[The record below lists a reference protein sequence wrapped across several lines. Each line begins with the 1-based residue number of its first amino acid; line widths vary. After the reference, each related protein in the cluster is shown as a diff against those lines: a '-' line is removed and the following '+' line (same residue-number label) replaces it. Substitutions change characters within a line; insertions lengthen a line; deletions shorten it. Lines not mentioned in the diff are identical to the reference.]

1 MIHSHRS
8 EKKEHS
14 MLPLR
19 PDRQAVR
26 QQLERVLGSA
36 GFARNERLSR
46 FLRFVVDQ
54 SLGGRD
60 SEIKESVIAVEVFD
74 RNADYD
80 PKLDSIVRTE
90 AGRLRARLTEYYS
103 GQGRND
109 PVVVEL
115 PKGGYVPVFRERDAQ
130 DQLLEGERK
139 EFRKEPTLRD
149 RHRRLAIASA
159 VFLAILAAVGGW
171 WWRHRNGEPVA
182 IAVLPLESLSPD
194 RANDYFADGLTDEII
209 RDLSIIDGLAV
220 RSHTSSFA
228 FKGKPASLRDV
239 AKQLNVDYILEG
251 SVLRDGPRLRIN
263 AQLVRIR
270 DDVPLWS
277 GEFDR
282 ELKDVFAIQ
291 DEISRGIV
299 NNLRLKLGRG
309 RRRYETSV
317 EAYDLYLRARALS
330 LQLGIRNGYNAQSI
344 GLFEESIAKDP
355 SSAPAYAGIAAAY
368 ATVSA
373 GGVSVGLDRA
383 DELARMR
390 TAAEKAI
397 QLDPLLAEAHEA
409 LGMAYAREG
418 QLEQSEKS
426 FRRAIELDPNLSI
439 SYDEFA
445 MDLLLP
451 LGRIGEAL
459 HAVRAA
465 ERTDPLSPTIQQ
477 VSAYLLISA
486 GRFDEAA
493 EHCQK
498 LPTDS
503 PQKSECL
510 GRVRLGQ
517 GRIGE
522 AIQLLATADSPGYL
536 GYAYARAGRRERA
549 EELAVGPGNNFNEA
563 LIFAGLGDKDRT
575 LEALDRMTQLGPF
588 RVGRMLTFPELALLR
603 GDPRVKALRKKAG
616 LPQ

>member
-1 MIHSHRS
+1 
-8 EKKEHS
+8 
-14 MLPLR
+14 MLLR

-36 GFARNERLSR
+36 GFTRNERLSR
-46 FLRFVVDQ
+46 FLRFVVEQ
-54 SLGGRD
+54 SLEGRD
-60 SEIKESVIAVEVFD
+60 SEIKESVIAVDVFG

-80 PKLDSIVRTE
+80 PKVDSIVRTE
-90 AGRLRARLTEYYS
+90 ASRLRARLTEYYS

-115 PKGGYVPVFRERDAQ
+115 PKGGYVPVFHERDAQ
-130 DQLLEGERK
+130 NQLPEDQRK

-149 RHRRLAIASA
+149 RQRKLAIASA

-171 WWRHRNGEPVA
+171 WWRHRNSEPIA

-194 RANDYFADGLTDEII
+194 RANDYFADGLSDEII

-228 FKGKPASLRDV
+228 FRGKPASLRDV

-263 AQLVRIR
+263 AQLVRVR
-270 DDVPLWS
+270 DDVPMWS

-317 EAYDLYLRARALS
+317 EAYDLYLHARALPN
-330 LQLGIRNGYNAQSI
+330 QVGVGQSYSQSV

-355 SSAPAYAGIAAAY
+355 SFAPAYAGLASAY
-368 ATVSA
+368 AFASA
-373 GGVSVGLDRA
+373 GGPVPAERLDRA

-397 QLDPLLAEAHEA
+397 QLDPLLAEAYEA
-409 LGMAYAREG
+409 LGMADVRDG
-418 QLEQSEKS
+418 QFKQSEES

-439 SYDEFA
+439 SHDEFA
-445 MDLLLP
+445 FDLLLP
-451 LGRIGEAL
+451 LNRIDEAL
-459 HAVRAA
+459 HEVRFA
-465 ERTDPLSPTIQQ
+465 ERTDPLSPAVQQ
-477 VSAYLLISA
+477 VLAYVLISA
-486 GRFDEAA
+486 GRYDEAA

-498 LPTDS
+498 MPADY
-503 PQKSECL
+503 PGKSECL
-510 GRVRLGQ
+510 GRVLLGQ
-517 GRIGE
+517 GRIDE
-522 AIQLLATADSPGYL
+522 AIKVLTTNNRGDL
-536 GYAYARAGRRERA
+536 GYAYARAGRREEA
-549 EELAVGPGNNFNEA
+549 EELAAAAGNNNNFAEA

-575 LEALDRMTQLGPF
+575 LEALDRMTRNGPTL
-588 RVGRMLTFPELALLR
+588 VGRMLTFPELALLR

-616 LPQ
+616 LPE

>member
-1 MIHSHRS
+1 
-8 EKKEHS
+8 

-19 PDRQAVR
+19 PDPHAVR

-54 SLGGRD
+54 SLEGRD
-60 SEIKESVIAVEVFD
+60 SEIKESVIAIEVFG
-74 RNADYD
+74 RNGDYD
-80 PKLDSIVRTE
+80 PKVDSIVRTE
-90 AGRLRARLTEYYS
+90 ASRLRARLTEYYS
-103 GQGRND
+103 GEGRND

-115 PKGGYVPVFRERDAQ
+115 PKGRYVPVFRERDVQ
-130 DQLLEGERK
+130 EQLQK
-139 EFRKEPTLRD
+139 EQRLQTEPTPG
-149 RHRRLAIASA
+149 HYRRQLAIAA
-159 VFLAILAAVGGW
+159 VVFLSILVAVSGW
-171 WWRHRNGEPVA
+171 WWRHRNTEPVT

-209 RDLSIIDGLAV
+209 RDLSVIEGLAV
-220 RSHTSSFA
+220 RSRTSSFA
-228 FKGKPASLRDV
+228 FRGKPVSLRDV
-239 AKQLNVDYILEG
+239 AKQLNVDYIVEG

-317 EAYDLYLRARALS
+317 EAYDLYLHARALPNQVGVS
-330 LQLGIRNGYNAQSI
+330 QSYSQSV

-355 SSAPAYAGIAAAY
+355 SFAPAYAGLASAY
-368 ATVSA
+368 AFASA
-373 GGVSVGLDRA
+373 GGPVPAERLDRA

-397 QLDPLLAEAHEA
+397 QLDPLLAEAYEA
-409 LGMAYAREG
+409 LGMADARDG
-418 QLEQSEKS
+418 QFKQSEES
-426 FRRAIELDPNLSI
+426 FRRAIELNPNLSI
-439 SYDEFA
+439 SHDEFA
-445 MDLLLP
+445 FDLLLP
-451 LGRIGEAL
+451 LNRIDEAL
-459 HAVRAA
+459 HEVRFA
-465 ERTDPLSPTIQQ
+465 ERTDPLSPAVQQ
-477 VSAYLLISA
+477 VLAYVLISA
-486 GRFDEAA
+486 GRYDEAA

-498 LPTDS
+498 MPADYS
-503 PQKSECL
+503 PKSECL
-510 GRVRLGQ
+510 GRALLGQ
-517 GRIGE
+517 GRIDE
-522 AIQLLATADSPGYL
+522 AIKVLTTNNRGDL
-536 GYAYARAGRRERA
+536 GYAYARAGRREEA
-549 EELAVGPGNNFNEA
+549 EELAAAAGNNNNFAEA

-575 LEALDRMTQLGPF
+575 LEALDRMTRNGPIL
-588 RVGRMLTFPELALLR
+588 VGRMLTFPELALLR
-603 GDPRVKALRKKAG
+603 GEPRVKDLRKKAG
-616 LPQ
+616 LPE

>member
-1 MIHSHRS
+1 
-8 EKKEHS
+8 
-14 MLPLR
+14 MLALR

-26 QQLERVLGSA
+26 EQLERVLGSA

-54 SLGGRD
+54 SLEGKD

-74 RNADYD
+74 RDANYD
-80 PKLDSIVRTE
+80 PKLNSIVRTE
-90 AGRLRARLTEYYS
+90 AGRLRARLSEYYS

-130 DQLLEGERK
+130 DHLLEDQRK
-139 EFRKEPTLRD
+139 EFRKEPTLLD
-149 RHRRLAIASA
+149 RYRRLAIASV
-159 VFLAILAAVGGW
+159 VFLTILAAVGGW
-171 WWRHRNGEPVA
+171 WWRHRKSEPVA
-182 IAVLPLESLSPD
+182 IAVLPLESLSLD
-194 RANDYFADGLTDEII
+194 RADDYFADGLTDEII
-209 RDLSIIDGLAV
+209 RDLSVIEGLAV
-220 RSHTSSFA
+220 RSQTSSFA
-228 FKGKPASLRDV
+228 FKGRPASVRDV
-239 AKQLNVDYILEG
+239 AKQLDVDYILEG
-251 SVLRDGPRLRIN
+251 SVLRNGPQLRIN
-263 AQLVRIR
+263 VQLVRVR

-277 GEFDR
+277 DEFDR
-282 ELKDVFAIQ
+282 ELKDIFAIQ

-317 EAYDLYLRARALS
+317 EAYDLYLRARAQPI
-330 LQLGIRNGYNAQSI
+330 QLGIYRGYNPQSI
-344 GLFEESIAKDP
+344 ALFEESIAKDP
-355 SSAPAYAGIAAAY
+355 SFAPAYAGLASAY

-373 GGVSVGLDRA
+373 GGVFVDLDTA
-383 DELARMR
+383 EKLARMR

-409 LGMAYAREG
+409 LGMAYARDG

-459 HAVRAA
+459 QAVRDA
-465 ERTDPLSPTIQQ
+465 ERTDPLSPVIQQ
-477 VSAYLLISA
+477 VSGYVLISA
-486 GRFDEAA
+486 GRYEEAA
-493 EHCQK
+493 EHCEK
-498 LPTDS
+498 LPADYPS
-503 PQKSECL
+503 RNECL
-510 GRVRLGQ
+510 GRTLLGQ
-517 GRIGE
+517 GRIDD
-522 AIQLLATADSPGYL
+522 AIHVLATANSPGYL
-536 GYAYARAGRRERA
+536 GYAYALAGRRVEA
-549 EELAVGPGNNFNEA
+549 EELATAKGQNKFNRA

-575 LEALDRMTQLGPF
+575 FEALDQMTQQGPSKL
-588 RVGRMLTFPELALLR
+588 GRMLTFPELALLR